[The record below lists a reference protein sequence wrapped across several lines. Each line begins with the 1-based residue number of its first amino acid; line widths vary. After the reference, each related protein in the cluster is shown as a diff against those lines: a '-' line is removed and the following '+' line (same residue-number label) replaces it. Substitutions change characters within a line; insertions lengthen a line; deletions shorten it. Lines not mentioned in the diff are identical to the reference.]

1 MKTHQTDFSKGSVY
15 RNILEVAVPMTVA
28 QFLNLLYN
36 IVDRMY
42 IGRIEGIGTLALTG
56 VGLCFPIITLITAFT
71 YLFGNGG
78 GPLCAIER
86 GKGNEEEAEK
96 IDADKDYIY
105 TNYEKTEVNSGNY
118 EIDVKIPVI
127 NINSE
132 EIKSYNDEIKAI
144 FEDKAE
150 SILNGGSHNSVY
162 SVDYQAYLNE
172 DILSI
177 IIKSTLKDDLRD
189 YIFQRTKRNPMILPI
204 IMEV

>member
-96 IDADKDYIY
+96 IMGNTFVMLVGTGILLMVIGLCFYKPILYLFGASDTTFVYAEQYMQIY
-105 TNYEKTEVNSGNY
+105 LIGTVFVMISVGMN
-118 EIDVKIPVI
+118 PF
-127 NINSE
+127 INSQGFGN
-132 EIKSYNDEIKAI
+132 IGMFTVLIGAVFNIILDPI
-144 FEDKAE
+144 FIFVFHV
-150 SILNGGSHNSVY
+150 SPSLIYHHTT
-162 SVDYQAYLNE
+162 
-172 DILSI
+172 LS
-177 IIKSTLKDDLRD
+177 
-189 YIFQRTKRNPMILPI
+189 F
-204 IMEV
+204 